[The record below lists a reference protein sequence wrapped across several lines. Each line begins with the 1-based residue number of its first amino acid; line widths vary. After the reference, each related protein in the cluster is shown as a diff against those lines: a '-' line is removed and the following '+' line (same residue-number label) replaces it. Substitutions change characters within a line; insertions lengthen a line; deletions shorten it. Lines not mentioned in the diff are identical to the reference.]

1 MDHAAVDI
9 KFVHVRGISVATAW
23 AGSRELSAP
32 ALVWLHGLGGSS
44 TVAFAGV
51 ANHRKL
57 RGWRSLL
64 VDLPGHGSTEAPERS
79 PYEIEALADLVM
91 EVVSSLV
98 DRPAI
103 LFGHSMGGAVAIACA
118 HRHPGA
124 IERLIVAEPNLD
136 PGKGT
141 ISVRIADQ
149 DEDQFVRQGYPALLR
164 TTRILA
170 EKGDP
175 ESQQWLRTLEL
186 ADPVAL
192 HRCSRSLLAERSPTF
207 RQQLAGLSIPV
218 GLISGEHS
226 SFEVTP
232 DKHNLKGYV
241 VPDAGHQMIA
251 GNPDGFITTMAQILG
266 QA

>member
-1 MDHAAVDI
+1 MDQAAVDI
-9 KFVHVRGISVATAW
+9 EVVHALAVATAW
-23 AGSRELSAP
+23 AGSRESGAP

-57 RGWRSLL
+57 GGWRSLL
-64 VDLPGHGSTEAPERS
+64 VDLPGHGSSEAPDGW

-91 EVVSSLV
+91 EAVSSLL
-98 DRPAI
+98 DRPAT
-103 LFGHSMGGAVAIACA
+103 LFGHSMGGSVAIACA
-118 HRHPGA
+118 HRHPDA
-124 IERLIVAEPNLD
+124 FERLIVAEPNLD

-141 ISVRIADQ
+141 ISVRIAGQ
-149 DEDQFVRQGYPALLR
+149 DEDRFVQQGYPALLR

-170 EKGDP
+170 ERGDT
-175 ESQQWLRTLEL
+175 ESRDWLRTLEL

-218 GLISGEHS
+218 SVISGEHS
-226 SFEVTP
+226 SFEMTP
-232 DKHNLKGYV
+232 NDHNLQGYV

-251 GNPDGFITTMAQILG
+251 GNADGFIGTMAHILG
-266 QA
+266 QS